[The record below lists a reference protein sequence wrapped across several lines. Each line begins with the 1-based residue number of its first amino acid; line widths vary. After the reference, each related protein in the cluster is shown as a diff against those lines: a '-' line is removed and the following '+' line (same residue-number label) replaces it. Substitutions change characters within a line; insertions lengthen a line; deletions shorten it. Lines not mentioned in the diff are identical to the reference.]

1 MLDIGTTLRRYRD
14 KYNYTQQYVA
24 DVIGISR
31 VAYRKWENNEVDFS
45 LSQLNKIAEV
55 YDIPIHEIIIQS
67 DFRKNKIVSLQQ
79 KGATILLMFFA
90 ILFLG

>member
-1 MLDIGTTLRRYRD
+1 MLDIGITLRRYRD

-31 VAYRKWENNEVDFS
+31 VAYRKWENNQIDFAI
-45 LSQLNKIAEV
+45 SQLIKIAEL

-67 DFRKNKIVSLQQ
+67 DFKKNRIISLQQ
-79 KGATILLMFFA
+79 KGHQYF
-90 ILFLG
+90 

>member
-1 MLDIGTTLRRYRD
+1 MLDIGITLRRYRD

-45 LSQLNKIAEV
+45 LSQLNKIAEL
-55 YDIPIHEIIIQS
+55 YDMPIHEIIIQS
-67 DFRKNKIVSLQQ
+67 DFKKNKIISLQQ
-79 KGATILLMFFA
+79 KGHQYF
-90 ILFLG
+90 

>member
-24 DVIGISR
+24 DIIGISR

-45 LSQLNKIAEV
+45 LSQLNKIAEL
-55 YDIPIHEIIIQS
+55 YGTPIHEIIIQS
-67 DFRKNKIVSLQQ
+67 DFKKNKIISIQLKELQYY
-79 KGATILLMFFA
+79 
-90 ILFLG
+90 